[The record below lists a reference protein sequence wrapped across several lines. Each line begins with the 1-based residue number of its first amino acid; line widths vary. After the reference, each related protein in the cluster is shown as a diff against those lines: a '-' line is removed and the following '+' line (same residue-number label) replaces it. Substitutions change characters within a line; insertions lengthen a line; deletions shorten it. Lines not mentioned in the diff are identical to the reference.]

1 MDTIDRN
8 NLEGTEEKFE
18 KVHGVSLSFFFT
30 GVMQEMSLKPVLNGL
45 GLGHKLGEY
54 KLKFQPAKF

>member
-30 GVMQEMSLKPVLNGL
+30 GVMQEMSLKLVSGL
-45 GLGHKLGEY
+45 GLRHKLGEY